1 MYRFTRSIA
10 VKEASRFPAAVQ
22 FTTELC
28 GYLDK
33 TYGLKLK
40 FGIELFGSAQLHR
53 HLDAESMDALHAINA
68 KLLQDRQYIAMLD
81 KVKDLFVEGSL
92 KDTIISLLG

>member
-22 FTTELC
+22 FGTEVC

-33 TYGLKLK
+33 TYGLKLRL
-40 FGIELFGSAQLHR
+40 GVEMFGSAVLHW
-53 HLDAESMDALHAINA
+53 HLDAESMDALHGINA
-68 KLLQDRQYIAMLD
+68 KLLQDRQYTAMLD

-92 KDTIISLLG
+92 KDSIISLLG